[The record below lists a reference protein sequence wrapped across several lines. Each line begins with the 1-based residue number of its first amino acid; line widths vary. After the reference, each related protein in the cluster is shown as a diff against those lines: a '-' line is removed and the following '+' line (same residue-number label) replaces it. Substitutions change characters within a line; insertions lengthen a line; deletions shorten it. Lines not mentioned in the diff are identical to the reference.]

1 MAFIGFCCGRCGV
14 TYDPGEVRYTCPRD
28 GAEGTLNVLHD
39 YDWLRAALDP
49 EQLRAHPARSIWRY
63 ATLLPLRPETLA
75 RGEGAGPL

>member
-1 MAFIGFCCGRCGV
+1 
-14 TYDPGEVRYTCPRD
+14 
-28 GAEGTLNVLHD
+28 VLHD
-39 YDWLRAALDP
+39 YDWLRAALDL